1 MTQDKNQDILYTY
14 TQIIYMVMQILNF
27 FQQVN
32 SDG

>member
-1 MTQDKNQDILYTY
+1 MTQDKNQNILYTN
-14 TQIIYMVMQILNF
+14 TQIIYMVMQIVNF

>member
-1 MTQDKNQDILYTY
+1 MTQDKNQNILYTY

>member
-1 MTQDKNQDILYTY
+1 MTQDKNQNILYTN